1 MTCLK
6 TSCTIRAGWGM
17 VIVSIFLKEERKKE
31 RGTEKLI
38 MDTVLATCKIRWAYS
53 TLFYNN

>member
-17 VIVSIFLKEERKKE
+17 VIVSIFLKEEGKKE
-31 RGTEKLI
+31 RKRHRK
-38 MDTVLATCKIRWAYS
+38 V
-53 TLFYNN
+53 NNGCSAHNLLDPLGI

>member
-17 VIVSIFLKEERKKE
+17 VIISIFLKEKRKKVRKKE
-31 RGTEKLI
+31 RDTEKLI
-38 MDTVLATCKIRWAYS
+38 MDAVLATC
-53 TLFYNN
+53 

>member
-17 VIVSIFLKEERKKE
+17 VIISIFLKEKRKKVRKKERKKE
-31 RGTEKLI
+31 RDTEKLI
-38 MDTVLATCKIRWAYS
+38 MDAVLATC
-53 TLFYNN
+53 